1 MLDNLGLI
9 RENVLDFQKQDDFY
23 VFHILQRAKDKREKH
38 TFKPGDHE
46 DGARLIKTWY
56 IDSLEYF
63 DRKVDTMRQ
72 IADANDARIYMLPQ
86 VRSKLTCNRA
96 LATEI
101 IRQIDD
107 WQIRYDHLLR
117 TAICACHSSRAKR
130 WIIDLDDDLIP
141 DIPFYSQFL
150 ENGENAREATLQ
162 NLADAVKT
170 DLLAWAE
177 KVLKGEDL
185 ADFEKTLLQYHTRN
199 GMGILT
205 KPFDMR
211 IWSLHPDLIKKDG
224 MMLAYCGF

>member
-9 RENVLDFQKQDDFY
+9 RENILDFQKQDDFY
-23 VFHILQRAKDKREKH
+23 VFHVLQRAKDKRETH

-56 IDSLEYF
+56 CDSLEYF
-63 DRKVDTMRQ
+63 DRKVDTMKQ
-72 IADANDARIYMLPQ
+72 IADSNDARIYVLPQ

-96 LATEI
+96 LAAEI

-130 WIIDLDDDLIP
+130 WIVDLDYDLLPDDCE
-141 DIPFYSQFL
+141 DKVS
-150 ENGENAREATLQ
+150 ALQ
-162 NLADAVKT
+162 TLADAIKT
-170 DLLAWAE
+170 DLLTWAE

-185 ADFEKTLLQYHTRN
+185 ADFEKTLLQYNTRN

-211 IWSLHPDLIKKDG
+211 IWGLHPDLIKKDG
-224 MMLAYCGF
+224 MMLAYVNF

>member
-1 MLDNLGLI
+1 MIDNLGFI

-38 TFKPGDHE
+38 TFKPGDHS
-46 DGARLIKTWY
+46 DGSRLIKTVY
-56 IDSLEYF
+56 VDSLEYF

-72 IADANDARIYMLPQ
+72 IADSNDARIYVLPQ

-117 TAICACHSSRAKR
+117 TAICACHASRAKR
-130 WIIDLDDDLIP
+130 WVIDLDEDLVP
-141 DIPFYSQFL
+141 EHPYSGDRKTAL
-150 ENGENAREATLQ
+150 KE
-162 NLADAVKT
+162 LADAVMADIWT
-170 DLLAWAE
+170 WAE
-177 KVLKGEDL
+177 KTLKGEDL
-185 ADFEKTLLQYHTRN
+185 FDFKKTIMQYNTRN

-205 KPFDMR
+205 KPFDIR
-211 IWSLHPDLIKKDG
+211 TWPLNPDLIKKDG
-224 MMLAYCGF
+224 MMLAYVGF